1 MAKGDKTVL
10 SKASDPAIIS
20 TVLVTSN
27 KDQSRA
33 VDLAG
38 GVTIL
43 QYYESI
49 LADTVRV
56 SVNYTDTGHTVKSE
70 DDDTV
75 MAAVEGLPIVG
86 TESCKVIIED
96 NNENEIELELF
107 INKVTPIQETSKINT
122 VNLELVS
129 KEFILN
135 EKIRVNTRFDGKVSD
150 HITKI
155 IQDLPDYFD
164 TDKEIDIEKTDNNY
178 NFIGNNKKPFYV
190 LNTLS
195 KKSVPDGKLGKSAG
209 FFFWET
215 SEGFHFKSID
225 TLLDSEKNPIK
236 KAILFDNTFDEDGA
250 SIPPAYDMKALEYK
264 EDNRVNIKDKMLL
277 GAYSTK
283 IITFDPYSCEYK
295 VTTRTVKDE
304 ATRVSGTSTPE
315 DEGSEK
321 NLTTGGEELPVL
333 NPIFDRE
340 GLNKEYSRTTY
351 YVNDTG
357 TLPSGSG
364 LGEEQQQLE
373 KSRDPNFV
381 QSQIVNQSIRRY
393 NQFYAS
399 QVTITIPG
407 DFSLH
412 AGDSLFVDAPAVTA
426 DKSKGEVNHRTG
438 GLYIITDLC
447 HYVSSNGTYTKL
459 NLVRDSFGR
468 QGTPLKG

>member
-20 TVLVTSN
+20 QVLVISN

-43 QYYESI
+43 QYYESM

-86 TESCKVIIED
+86 TETCKVIIED
-96 NNENEIELELF
+96 NNENELELELF
-107 INKVTPIQETSKINT
+107 INKVTPIQETSKVNT

-178 NFIGNNKKPFYV
+178 NFIGNNRKPFFV

-195 KKSVPDGKLGKSAG
+195 KKSVPEGKLGKSAG

-225 TLLDSEKNPIK
+225 TLLDQEKNKIK
-236 KAILFDNTFDEDGA
+236 KAILFDNTYDEDGA
-250 SIPPAYDMKALEYK
+250 SIPPAYDMKALEYE

-283 IITFDPYSCEYK
+283 IITFDPRTAEYK
-295 VTTRTVKDE
+295 VTTRTVKDD
-304 ATRVSGTSTPE
+304 GTKVGKGVPQ

-340 GLNKEYSRTTY
+340 GFDKDYSRTTY

-357 TLPSGSG
+357 TLPSGTG
-364 LGEEQQQLE
+364 LGDEQQQLE

-426 DKSKGEVNHRTG
+426 DKSKGEVNQRTG

-447 HYVSSNGTYTKL
+447 HYVSSDGTYTKL
-459 NLVRDSFGR
+459 HLVRDSFGR

>member
-20 TVLVTSN
+20 QVLVISN

-43 QYYESI
+43 QYYESM

-86 TESCKVIIED
+86 TETCKVIIED
-96 NNENEIELELF
+96 NNENELELELF
-107 INKVTPIQETSKINT
+107 INKVTPIQETSKVNT

-178 NFIGNNKKPFYV
+178 NFIGNNRKPFFV

-195 KKSVPDGKLGKSAG
+195 KKSVPEGKLGKSAG

-225 TLLDSEKNPIK
+225 TLLDPEKNKIK
-236 KAILFDNTFDEDGA
+236 KAILFDNTYDEDGA
-250 SIPPAYDMKALEYK
+250 SIPPAYDMKALEYE

-283 IITFDPYSCEYK
+283 IITFDPRTAEYK
-295 VTTRTVKDE
+295 VTTRTVKDD
-304 ATRVSGTSTPE
+304 GTKVGKGVPQ

-340 GLNKEYSRTTY
+340 GFDKDYSRTTY

-357 TLPSGSG
+357 TLPSGTG
-364 LGEEQQQLE
+364 LGDEQQQLE

-426 DKSKGEVNHRTG
+426 DKSKGEVNQRTG

-447 HYVSSNGTYTKL
+447 HYVSSDGTYTKL
-459 NLVRDSFGR
+459 HLVRDSFGR

>member
-20 TVLVTSN
+20 QVLVVSN
-27 KDQSRA
+27 KDKNRA

-38 GVTIL
+38 GVNIL

-86 TESCKVIIED
+86 TETCKVIIED

-107 INKVTPIQETSKINT
+107 VNKVTPIQETSKINT

-225 TLLDSEKNPIK
+225 TLLDPEKNKIK
-236 KAILFDNTFDEDGA
+236 KAILFDNTYDEDGA
-250 SIPPAYDMKALEYK
+250 GIPPAYDMKALEYS

-283 IITFDPYSCEYK
+283 IITFDPRTAEYK
-295 VTTRTVKDE
+295 ITTRTVKDD
-304 ATRVSGTSTPE
+304 ATKVGKGVPQ

-340 GLNKEYSRTTY
+340 GFDKDYSRTTY
-351 YVNDTG
+351 YVEDTG

-447 HYVSSNGTYTKL
+447 HYVSSDGTYTKL

>member
-20 TVLVTSN
+20 QVLVISN

-43 QYYESI
+43 QYYESM

-86 TESCKVIIED
+86 TETCKVIIED
-96 NNENEIELELF
+96 NNENELELELF
-107 INKVTPIQETSKINT
+107 INKVTPIQETSKVNT

-178 NFIGNNKKPFYV
+178 NFIGNNRKPFFV

-195 KKSVPDGKLGKSAG
+195 KKSVPEGKLGKSAG

-225 TLLDSEKNPIK
+225 TLLDPEKNKIK
-236 KAILFDNTFDEDGA
+236 KAILFDNTYDEDGA
-250 SIPPAYDMKALEYK
+250 SIPPAYDMKALEYE

-283 IITFDPYSCEYK
+283 IITFDPRTAEYK
-295 VTTRTVKDE
+295 VTTRTVKDD
-304 ATRVSGTSTPE
+304 GTKVGKGVPQ

-340 GLNKEYSRTTY
+340 GFDKDYSRTTY

-357 TLPSGSG
+357 TLPSGTG
-364 LGEEQQQLE
+364 LGDEQQQLE

-412 AGDSLFVDAPAVTA
+412 AGDALFVDAPSVAA
-426 DKSKGEVNHRTG
+426 DKSKGEVNQRTG

-447 HYVSSNGTYTKL
+447 HYVSSDGTYTKL
-459 NLVRDSFGR
+459 HLVRDSFGR

>member
-20 TVLVTSN
+20 PVLVIST

-43 QYYESI
+43 QYYESM

-86 TESCKVIIED
+86 TETCKVVIED
-96 NNENEIELELF
+96 NNENELELELF
-107 INKVTPIQETSKINT
+107 INKVTPISESTKVNT
-122 VNLELVS
+122 VNLEMVS

-178 NFIGNNKKPFYV
+178 NFIGNNRKPFFV

-195 KKSVPDGKLGKSAG
+195 KKSVPEGKLGKSAG

-225 TLLDSEKNPIK
+225 TLLDPEKNKIK
-236 KAILFDNTFDEDGA
+236 KAILFDNTYDEDGA
-250 SIPPAYDMKALEYK
+250 SIPPAYDMKALEYE

-283 IITFDPYSCEYK
+283 IITFDPRTAEYK
-295 VTTRTVKDE
+295 VTTRTVKDD
-304 ATRVSGTSTPE
+304 GTKVGKGVPQ

-340 GLNKEYSRTTY
+340 GFDKDYSRTTY

-357 TLPSGSG
+357 TLPSGTG
-364 LGEEQQQLE
+364 LGDEQQQLE

-426 DKSKGEVNHRTG
+426 DKSKGEVNQRTG

-447 HYVSSNGTYTKL
+447 HYVSSDGTYTKL
-459 NLVRDSFGR
+459 HLVRDSFGR

>member
-1 MAKGDKTVL
+1 MAGDKTVL
-10 SKASDPAIIS
+10 AKASDPSII
-20 TVLVTSN
+20 TEVVVFSN

-33 VDLAG
+33 VDLAS
-38 GVTIL
+38 GVTLL

-49 LADTVRV
+49 LAETVRIRLNYADSGY
-56 SVNYTDTGHTVKSE
+56 SVESE

-86 TESCKVIIED
+86 TETVKVKIED
-96 NNENEIELELF
+96 NNENELDLELF
-107 INKVTPIQETSKINT
+107 INKVTPIKEDSKVT
-122 VNLELVS
+122 VVNLELVS

-150 HITKI
+150 HVTKI
-155 IQDLPDYFD
+155 IQDLPAYFA
-164 TDKEIDIEKTDNNY
+164 TEKEIDIETTDNNY
-178 NFIGNNKKPFYV
+178 NFIGNNRKPFFV

-195 KKSVPDGKLGKSAG
+195 KKSVPSGKLGKSAG

-225 TLLDSEKNPIK
+225 TLLDPEKNKIK
-236 KAILFDNTFDEDGA
+236 KAILFDNTYDEAGA
-250 SIPPAYDMKALEYK
+250 SIPPAYDMKALEYT
-264 EDNRVNIKDKMLL
+264 EDNRVNIKEKMSL
-277 GAYSTK
+277 GAYATK
-283 IITFDPYSCEYK
+283 IITFDPRTAEYK
-295 VTTRTVKDE
+295 VTTRTVKDD
-304 ATRVSGTSTPE
+304 ATKSGGGTPQ

-333 NPIFDRE
+333 NPVFDRE
-340 GLNKEYSRTTY
+340 GMNKDYTRTTY
-351 YVNDTG
+351 YVEDTG
-357 TLPSGSG
+357 TIPTGSG
-364 LGEEQQQLE
+364 LGEDQEQLD

-399 QVTITIPG
+399 QVNVTIPG

-412 AGDSLFVDAPAVTA
+412 AGDAMFVDAPAVTA
-426 DKSKGEVNHRTG
+426 DKEKGEVNQRTG

-447 HYVSSNGTYTKL
+447 HYVSSEGTYTKL

>member
-20 TVLVTSN
+20 QVLVVSN

-43 QYYESI
+43 QYYESM

-86 TESCKVIIED
+86 TETCKVIIED
-96 NNENEIELELF
+96 NNENELELELF
-107 INKVTPIQETSKINT
+107 INKVTPIQETSKVNT

-178 NFIGNNKKPFYV
+178 NFIGNNRKPFFV

-195 KKSVPDGKLGKSAG
+195 KKSVPEGKLGKSAG

-225 TLLDSEKNPIK
+225 TLLDPEKNKIK
-236 KAILFDNTFDEDGA
+236 KAILFDNTYDEDGA

-277 GAYSTK
+277 GAYATK
-283 IITFDPYSCEYK
+283 IITFDPRTAEYK
-295 VTTRTVKDE
+295 VTTRTVKDDG
-304 ATRVSGTSTPE
+304 TKSGGGTPQ

-340 GLNKEYSRTTY
+340 GFDKDYSRTTY

-357 TLPSGSG
+357 TLPSGTG
-364 LGEEQQQLE
+364 LGDEQQQLE

-426 DKSKGEVNHRTG
+426 DKDKGEVNQRTG

-447 HYVSSNGTYTKL
+447 HYVSSDGTYTKL
-459 NLVRDSFGR
+459 HLVRDSFGR

>member
-10 SKASDPAIIS
+10 AKASDPAIIS
-20 TVLVTSN
+20 TVLVVSN
-27 KDQSRA
+27 KDENRA

-38 GVTIL
+38 GTNIL

-86 TESCKVIIED
+86 TETVKVVIED
-96 NNENEIELELF
+96 NNENEIDMVLY
-107 INKVTPIQETSKINT
+107 INKVSPIKETSKVNT

-129 KEFILN
+129 KEFIMN
-135 EKIRVNTRFDGKVSD
+135 EKIRVNTRFDGKISD
-150 HITKI
+150 HVTKI
-155 IQDLPDYFD
+155 IQDIPEYFN
-164 TDKEIDIEKTDNNY
+164 TFEEIDIEMTDNNY
-178 NFIGNNKKPFYV
+178 NFIGNNRKPFFV

-195 KKSVPDGKLGKSAG
+195 KKAVPDGKLGKSAG
-209 FFFWET
+209 FFFWQT
-215 SEGFHFKSID
+215 SEGFQFKSID
-225 TLLDSEKNPIK
+225 TLLDPEKNPIK
-236 KAILFDNTFDEDGA
+236 KAILYDNTPDSHGA
-250 SIPPAYDMKALEYK
+250 SIPPAYDMKALEYS
-264 EDNRVNIKDKMLL
+264 EDNRVNIKEKMSL
-277 GAYSTK
+277 GAYATK
-283 IITFDPYSCEYK
+283 IITFDPRTCEYK

-304 ATRVSGTSTPE
+304 GTKVGKGVPQ
-315 DEGSEK
+315 DEGSEN

-333 NPIFDRE
+333 NPIFDRV
-340 GLNKEYSRTTY
+340 GLDKNYSRTTY
-351 YVNDTG
+351 YVEDTG
-357 TLPSGSG
+357 TLPTGTG
-364 LGEEQQQLE
+364 LGEEQQQLD
-373 KSRDPNFV
+373 KSRLPNFI
-381 QSQIVNQSIRRY
+381 QSQIVNQSVRRY

-412 AGDSLFVDAPAVTA
+412 AGDAMFVDAPAVTA
-426 DKSKGEVNHRTG
+426 DKSKGEVNQRTG

-447 HYVSSNGTYTKL
+447 HYVSSDGTYTKL